1 MKNKKLN
8 IIVVIISACIF
19 FSFFIFNKGFSS
31 LIQELKSLNMYWI
44 FLALMSIILFWTLE
58 TMILHTITKK
68 LYSKEYS
75 FFQSIKF
82 QMVGQFFGAITPL
95 SAGSQP
101 AQLYEMTEYGI
112 PAGLSGSI
120 LMIKFILH
128 ESINIFCLIVAL
140 LFKFS
145 YFNSKIKHFTYFAL
159 IGIVI
164 NVAVMLFAILVVVN
178 RKITESIVHFIL
190 KVLGVIRIL
199 KDVKTKQKKIEE
211 ELKSFHKNA
220 LLMREHIDMCIYVL
234 IYTLLQWINYFS
246 IPYFIYRGFGFNS
259 EDLWTIMAAQVFLTI
274 FMSAIPLPGA
284 EGGAEGGFYVI
295 FKLFFKSNTVITALF
310 IWRVLTYYLS
320 IAVSSVFIL
329 VIPNAHSRKKC

>member
-8 IIVVIISACIF
+8 IIVVAISACIF
-19 FSFFIFNKGFSS
+19 FSFFIFNKGFGS
-31 LIQELKSLNMYWI
+31 LIKELKALNMYWI
-44 FLALMSIILFWTLE
+44 FFALMSIILFWTFE

-75 FFQSIKF
+75 FFQSVKF

-101 AQLYEMTEYGI
+101 AQLYEMTKYGI

-120 LMIKFILH
+120 LMIKFMLH
-128 ESINIFCLIVAL
+128 ELINIFYLLVAL
-140 LFKFS
+140 LFRFS

-159 IGIVI
+159 LGIVI
-164 NVAVMLFAILVVVN
+164 NIAVMLFAILVVVN
-178 RKITESIVHFIL
+178 RRITEIIMQFIL
-190 KVLGVIRIL
+190 KILGAIRIL
-199 KDVKTKQKKIEE
+199 KDVKAKQKKVEE

-220 LLMREHIDMCIYVL
+220 LLMREHIDMCTYVL
-234 IYTLLQWINYFS
+234 IYTLFQWLTYFS
-246 IPYFIYRGFGFNS
+246 IPYFIYRGFGFNYQ
-259 EDLWTIMAAQVFLTI
+259 DLWTIMAAQVFLTV

-295 FKLFFKSNTVITALF
+295 FKLFFKSNTIITALF

-320 IAVSSVFIL
+320 IAVSSAFIL
-329 VIPNAHSRKKC
+329 AISNTHLRKKC